1 MQVIVSACFSL
12 YTYESNSSI
21 AQPVATSIAN
31 NSLFSHKQK
40 SFQLQLTTLQPQLT
54 VPSIS
59 TNTQFNRHYINLT
72 PPKHLIAHPFR
83 PHFIIRAITFRSIN
97 ALTALKRSQT
107 TQHSQY
113 YLFAY
118 RRKIKGQKQD
128 LSSHSRPSYF
138 IKSPKQVLFRY
149 AFLFLAM
156 QMHPVKQS
164 ESNKTPISFSSKYI
178 DQSFYIDASPPYLC
192 VVPFSNRYTSQQEPH
207 RF

>member
-1 MQVIVSACFSL
+1 MQRNQQPLLPQPAI
-12 YTYESNSSI
+12 SS
-21 AQPVATSIAN
+21 
-31 NSLFSHKQK
+31 
-40 SFQLQLTTLQPQLT
+40 TTT
-54 VPSIS
+54 K
-59 TNTQFNRHYINLT
+59 TQSNRHYINFT

-83 PHFIIRAITFRSIN
+83 HLFIIRAITFRSIN

-113 YLFAY
+113 YLFAR

-138 IKSPKQVLFRY
+138 IIAPKRVLFRY
-149 AFLFLAM
+149 AFLFFSHANAL
-156 QMHPVKQS
+156 VKQS

-178 DQSFYIDASPPYLC
+178 DQSFYIDASPPCLC

>member
-12 YTYESNSSI
+12 YTYESNSSA
-21 AQPVATSIAN
+21 AQPTATSIAN
-31 NSLFSHKQK
+31 NSLFHHKQQP
-40 SFQLQLTTLQPQLT
+40 FQPQ
-54 VPSIS
+54 PKASS
-59 TNTQFNRHYINLT
+59 TATNNHFDRHYINFT

-83 PHFIIRAITFRSIN
+83 HLFIIRAITFRSKN

-107 TQHSQY
+107 AQYSQY
-113 YLFAY
+113 YLFAH

-128 LSSHSRPSYF
+128 LSSHSRPLCF
-138 IKSPKQVLFRY
+138 INSPKRVLFQY
-149 AFLFLAM
+149 AFLLFSHANA
-156 QMHPVKQS
+156 PVKQS

-178 DQSFYIDASPPYLC
+178 DQSFYIDASPPCLC